1 MTQNSNRGNAPRHP
15 RSPLPKHGAQPGGQ
29 QRPPQQNRPPQ
40 GSPRGGGSAL
50 FATPPRKVS
59 NWLDDDAIAS
69 APPAAPATAAV
80 PARPAVQPAAA
91 PLPAAALKPVAAA
104 VAADV
109 QPATADQG
117 FAALGLRDEL
127 VRAVLAHGYSTPTP
141 IQRQA
146 IPAVL
151 QGGDLLGGAQTG
163 TGKTAGFVLPMLQ
176 RLMNSTAPVGQRG
189 KRLPRALI
197 LAPTRELAAQVEES
211 VRVYGKFLPLASTCI
226 FGGVGINPQIDAVR
240 RGVDIIVATPGRLLD
255 IYGQRAIDFSG
266 IEILVLDEADR
277 MLDMGFIH
285 DIKKVL
291 AALPAKRQNLLFSAT
306 FSDDIKALADRLLNN
321 PQAIEV
327 ARRNTTVEVV
337 EQSVV
342 QVEKAHKAKLL
353 IHLVK
358 SRDWQQTLVFTRTKH
373 GANRLAEQLEK
384 SGIVAM
390 AIHGNKSQGARTKAL
405 AGFKDG
411 SVRVLVATDIAARG
425 IDIDQLPQV
434 VNYELPNVPEDY
446 VHRIGRT
453 GRAGASGQAL
463 SLVMQEELPLLK
475 DIEKFSKQSIP
486 RVKIDGFDPSAL
498 PDPVAAV
505 SDARDAEWQAR
516 GGRPAP
522 RRSASKP
529 PSARPAGGAPRA
541 AAPAPRSGQGQGA
554 QAPRGGQAAPRAA
567 QPAPRSDRQGGRGQ
581 GGNAGGGGFGNA
593 GGGNARG
600 NAQGHGGR
608 RPPGKGQ
615 PEPRGMTALAG
626 IASSPPRTGG
636 QS

>member
-1 MTQNSNRGNAPRHP
+1 MSQNSNRGNAPRHP
-15 RSPLPKHGAQPGGQ
+15 RSPLPKHGGQHNTPQGGQ
-29 QRPPQQNRPPQ
+29 QRAPQQTRAPHGAPPR
-40 GSPRGGGSAL
+40 SGGSAL
-50 FATPPRKVS
+50 FSTPPKKVS
-59 NWLDDDAIAS
+59 NWLDDDS
-69 APPAAPATAAV
+69 F
-80 PARPAVQPAAA
+80 ARPAAA
-91 PLPAAALKPVAAA
+91 PAAGATVATATVAPVTPTVALTPVAAA
-104 VAADV
+104 VVTETHAAPHDH
-109 QPATADQG
+109 G

-141 IQRQA
+141 IQKQA

-176 RLMNSTAPVGQRG
+176 RLMNSTAPASQRG
-189 KRLPRALI
+189 RRLPRALI

-211 VRVYGKFLPLASTCI
+211 VRVYGKFLPLTSTCI
-226 FGGVGINPQIDAVR
+226 FGGVGINPQIDAIR

-255 IYGQRAIDFSG
+255 IYGQKSVDFSA

-291 AALPAKRQNLLFSAT
+291 AALPPKRQNLLFSAT

-358 SRDWQQTLVFTRTKH
+358 ERNWQQTLVFTRTKH

-405 AGFKDG
+405 SGFKDG

-453 GRAGASGQAL
+453 GRAGASGQAM

-486 RVKIDGFDPSAL
+486 RIKIDSFNPAAI
-498 PDPVAAV
+498 PEPVASV

-522 RRSASKP
+522 RNSRGGGGG
-529 PSARPAGGAPRA
+529 RPAAGRGPAPTGGRPPQGTGGRAP
-541 AAPAPRSGQGQGA
+541 APAPR
-554 QAPRGGQAAPRAA
+554 QA
-567 QPAPRSDRQGGRGQ
+567 
-581 GGNAGGGGFGNA
+581 
-593 GGGNARG
+593 
-600 NAQGHGGR
+600 R
-608 RPPGKGQ
+608 R
-615 PEPRGMTALAG
+615 
-626 IASSPPRTGG
+626 
-636 QS
+636 